1 MEEKIVLCGAN
12 AYDKKYYFNQKFDKI
27 PDSIKDELHIICVLF
42 TEEVGGIIT
51 FAFGEEGTLV
61 IETNAADDDF
71 YYDEISSGLLVRE
84 IRRKKQE
91 LLEKKQESVG
101 FELIMT
107 IFEACCTEELEK
119 KFYDLLGGII
129 EKDVAN
135 QPLDDIFEDIKII
148 VKENDVLHFF
158 KQVGQLMK

>member
-51 FAFGEEGTLV
+51 LAFDEEGTLV
-61 IETNAADDDF
+61 IETNAAEEDY
-71 YYDEISSGLLVRE
+71 YYDEIGSGLLVRE

-91 LLEKKQESVG
+91 LFESLSLYYKVVILG
-101 FELIMT
+101 EDL
-107 IFEACCTEELEK
+107 A
-119 KFYDLLGGII
+119 DLLD
-129 EKDVAN
+129 E
-135 QPLDDIFEDIKII
+135 
-148 VKENDVLHFF
+148 
-158 KQVGQLMK
+158 